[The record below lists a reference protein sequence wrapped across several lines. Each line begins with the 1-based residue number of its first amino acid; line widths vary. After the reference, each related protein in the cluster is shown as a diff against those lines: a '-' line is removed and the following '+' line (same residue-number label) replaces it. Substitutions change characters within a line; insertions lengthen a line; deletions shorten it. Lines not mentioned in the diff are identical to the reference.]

1 MARNKVMTLW
11 TTIVTAF
18 LALCTALGLITTTAS
33 AAVPQTGTHSNTES
47 ASPEAAPAAAAPWSW
62 SRTGSLPPTMKQRI
76 RAEAHGKAPTC
87 RHRPTADATATS
99 TDLLCDD
106 TAEAPA
112 RHDTAQHTE
121 PLQR

>member
-33 AAVPQTGTHSNTES
+33 AAVPQTGTHSKSES
-47 ASPEAAPAAAAPWSW
+47 ASPEAAPATAVPWSW

-76 RAEAHGKAPTC
+76 RAEAHGSAPSC
-87 RHRPTADATATS
+87 RHRPLSDATATS
-99 TDLLCDD
+99 TSTATGLPCDD

-112 RHDTAQHTE
+112 QHSA